1 MKNLISTTMFTLV
14 SVFAFSQQIN
24 IHVTELQDY
33 VSNENLT
40 PDEIFKVAHFDT
52 DVRTVDGSY
61 LFDLAKETV
70 KFKTRKSSGTANVI
84 SSIEKNGIYTI
95 VFEELNGVGNKMYIT
110 MVVDTVK
117 NNVLYTYHDPI
128 NNYTLAQQFT
138 ETEIKVKK

>member
-117 NNVLYTYHDPI
+117 NNVFYTYQDPI